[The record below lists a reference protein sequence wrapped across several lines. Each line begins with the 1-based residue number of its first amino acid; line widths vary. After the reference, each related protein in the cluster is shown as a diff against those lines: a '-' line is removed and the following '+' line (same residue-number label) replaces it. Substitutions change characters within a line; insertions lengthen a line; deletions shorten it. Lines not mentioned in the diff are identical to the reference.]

1 MTRRLLP
8 YWYDA
13 IIPDLR
19 RYWCMLV
26 VSHGN
31 TLRALIKH
39 LEGVSDDAVSGLEV
53 ANAKPL
59 YYEFPGG

>member
-1 MTRRLLP
+1 MP

-13 IIPDLR
+13 IVPDLLTGL
-19 RYWCMLV
+19 CVLV

-39 LEGVSDDAVSGLEV
+39 LHLVDDEASSRLEV
-53 ANAKPL
+53 PTGCAAA
-59 YYEFPGG
+59 